1 MCRTQQ
7 TFLRV
12 TKRSGYVDENITNLE
27 LENGISA
34 GIRWGCLGPD
44 MVPIFEEHAA
54 RIEKNYRMEEWFSL
68 DSMERAMI
76 IAVRRIDIA
85 AKNQQAEAEYK
96 KAKQD
101 SKRGAK

>member
-1 MCRTQQ
+1 MTRR

-12 TKRSGYVDENITNLE
+12 TKRFGYVDENITRLE
-27 LENGISA
+27 LENGVSA
-34 GIRWGCLGPD
+34 GIRWGCLGAD
-44 MVPIFEEHAA
+44 MVPIFEEQAA
-54 RIEKNYRMEEWFSL
+54 RIENHYKMDDWFSL
-68 DSMERAMI
+68 DEMERAMI

-101 SKRGAK
+101 SKRGTK